1 MPLYQILRDLYIVQ
15 IVAGRTTSISMIIL
29 DIMLKQIK
37 QINKQLKIGD
47 EFTIYYAPTFTKNGE
62 EQTTIYEPH
71 QYEVNVRSAIWTKDC
86 KINKTGSLTYFD
98 VEKNS
103 YRTAIQTLQSIRI
116 YINKTMYVWKEGK

>member
-1 MPLYQILRDLYIVQ
+1 
-15 IVAGRTTSISMIIL
+15 MIIL
-29 DIMLKQIK
+29 DIMLKQIN

-71 QYEVNVRSAIWTKDC
+71 QYEVNVRKAIWDEKC
-86 KINKTGSLTYFD
+86 KVNKTGSLTYFD
-98 VEKNS
+98 VEKNA

-116 YINKTMYVWKEGK
+116 YLNKTMYVWKEGK

>member
-1 MPLYQILRDLYIVQ
+1 MFQF
-15 IVAGRTTSISMIIL
+15 SISMIIL
-29 DIMLKQIK
+29 DIMLKQIN

-47 EFTIYYAPTFTKNGE
+47 KFTIYYAPTFTKDGQD
-62 EQTTIYEPH
+62 QTTIYAPH
-71 QYEVNVRSAIWTKDC
+71 QYEVNVRQAIWTKDC

-116 YINKTMYVWKEGK
+116 YINKKMYVWKEGK